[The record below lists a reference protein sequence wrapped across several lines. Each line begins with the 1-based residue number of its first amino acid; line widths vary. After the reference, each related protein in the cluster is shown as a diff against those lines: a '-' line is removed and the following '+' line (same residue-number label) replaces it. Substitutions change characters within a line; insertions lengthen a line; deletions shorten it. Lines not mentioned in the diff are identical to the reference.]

1 LITLYPIR
9 DMPLIKAGDD
19 ICALIADAMCADG
32 LAFADGDVLVVTQKV
47 VSKAEGLVVDLAGV
61 SPSGRAKEIA
71 AIHGGDP
78 RYIEVVLQQ
87 SREIV
92 VVRPNLLIA
101 EHLSGAVM
109 ANAGVDRSNLE
120 QPDGRDLVIILPP
133 DPDAAAHS
141 VRETLREHHGVD
153 VAVILS
159 DSWGRPWRLG
169 TTGAAL
175 GVAGFAPLRDLR
187 GTPDLFGVPLQH
199 SLQAVGDELAAAAN
213 LVMGQAAESVPVVLI
228 RGFAYQSGDGNA
240 RDLLRPRDQDV
251 FR

>member
-1 LITLYPIR
+1 LIALYPIEG
-9 DMPLIKAGDD
+9 MPLIKAGDD
-19 ICALIADAMCADG
+19 VCALIADAMRARG
-32 LAFADGDVLVVTQKV
+32 MALEGGDVLVVTQKI
-47 VSKAEGLVVDLAGV
+47 VSKAEGLVIDLATI
-61 SPSGRAKEIA
+61 SPSERAKEIA
-71 AIHGGDP
+71 ATHGGDP

-87 SREIV
+87 SRDIV

-120 QPDGRDLVIILPP
+120 QADGREFVIILPP
-133 DPDAAAHS
+133 NPDAAAQG
-141 VRETLREHHGVD
+141 LREMLRARHGVD

-187 GTPDLFGVPLQH
+187 GTPDLFGAPLQH

-228 RGFAYQSGDGNA
+228 RGFVHTSEDGAA
-240 RDLLRPRDQDV
+240 RDLLRPREQDV

>member
-1 LITLYPIR
+1 MISLVPVEG
-9 DMPLIKAGDD
+9 MPLIKAGDD
-19 ICALIADAMCADG
+19 VCGLIVEALNAAG
-32 LAFADGDVLVVTQKV
+32 RELQSGDVLVVTQKI
-47 VSKAEGLVVDLAGV
+47 VSKAAGLVIDLADIKPSARAFEV
-61 SPSGRAKEIA
+61 SET
-71 AIHGGDP
+71 HGGDP
-78 RYIEVVLQQ
+78 RHIEVVLQQ

-92 VVRPNLLIA
+92 VVRPNLLIT
-101 EHLSGAVM
+101 EHLCGAIM
-109 ANAGVDRSNLE
+109 ANAGVDRSNVD
-120 QPDGRDLVIILPP
+120 PDGGRDFVIILPT
-133 DPDAAAHS
+133 DPDAAAQALHD
-141 VRETLREHHGVD
+141 TLRTRHGAD

-187 GTPDLFGVPLQH
+187 GTLDLFGAPLRH

-213 LVMGQAAESVPVVLI
+213 LVMGQAAESVPAVLI
-228 RGFAYQSGDGNA
+228 RGFAHKSEDGAA